1 VVVKSIKDELIRA
14 SRPHVVRVMKIGG
27 RAIPREISRGILVFF
42 AMFLLVFVAGT
53 LFMTLF
59 GLDMITAATAVIA
72 TLANIG
78 PGLER
83 VGSIENY
90 AFIHPVGKLFLSF
103 CMILG
108 RLELVTVGAV
118 LLPSFWKR

>member
-1 VVVKSIKDELIRA
+1 
-14 SRPHVVRVMKIGG
+14 MKIGG
-27 RAIPREISRGILVFF
+27 HTIPREISRGILVFF
-42 AMFLLVFVAGT
+42 AMFLLVFVVGT

-59 GLDMITAATAVIA
+59 DLDMITAATAVVA

-90 AFIHPVGKLFLSF
+90 AFIPSIGKLFLSF

>member
-1 VVVKSIKDELIRA
+1 
-14 SRPHVVRVMKIGG
+14 MKIGG

-72 TLANIG
+72 W
-78 PGLER
+78 
-83 VGSIENY
+83 ENCSS
-90 AFIHPVGKLFLSF
+90 AS
-103 CMILG
+103 
-108 RLELVTVGAV
+108 A
-118 LLPSFWKR
+118 